1 MASAAVSTSARSAF
15 VTTPSEADPYI
26 YQTGFGNRFA
36 SEAVP
41 GVLPRGQNAPQKVA
55 FDLYSEQLNGSSFVV
70 LPRSGIQHV
79 WMYRMRP
86 SVAHGPLEP
95 ADSINPALH
104 ASFLATNPSMQI
116 VPDQLA
122 WDPFKLPTNDS
133 EDKSVDFVEGLRT
146 ICGQGDPTL
155 RQGLAVHMYTANR
168 SMGRR
173 AFCNN
178 DGDFL
183 IMPQQGRLQ
192 IQTELGWLMVR
203 PGEIVVIQAG
213 LRYRVLLPDGPSRGY
228 VQEVFSAHYELPEL
242 GPMGSNGM
250 ALPNDFESPVAAF
263 DIDEQPWQVVYKLL
277 GKLFE
282 GGQDHSPFDVVA
294 WRGNLVPY
302 KYATEKFINV
312 ANVEHDQAD
321 PTVYSV
327 LTVRSTVPGVPLTDL
342 LVFTPKWIPTSNT
355 FRPPYYHRN
364 MSSEVMGL
372 LYGTYGG
379 SAHSLEPGGLSYE
392 ASYMP
397 HGETY
402 ETWVSATTR
411 ELKPERVCEDTV
423 AFMFHI
429 TVPLLVAKEAVV
441 DAQPAPESQRAAYKP
456 HFLERLSDV
465 NAALAKTGAPSIAY
479 EK

>member
-1 MASAAVSTSARSAF
+1 MASAMARGGY
-15 VTTPSEADPYI
+15 VTTPSDADPYI

-41 GVLPRGQNAPQKVA
+41 GALPLGQNTPQKCA

-79 WMYRMRP
+79 WMYRVRP
-86 SVAHGPLEP
+86 SVAHGPLQA
-95 ADSINPALH
+95 ADQLNPALQ
-104 ASFLATNPSMQI
+104 ASFLATNPAVAV

-122 WDPFKLPTNDS
+122 WDPFALPAENES
-133 EDKSVDFVEGLRT
+133 KDFVEGIRT
-146 ICGQGDPTL
+146 VGGQGDPSL

-178 DGDFL
+178 DGDLL

-203 PGEIVVIQAG
+203 PGEIVVVQAG
-213 LRYRVLLPDGPSRGY
+213 LRFRVQLPDVDAGKDKAARGY
-228 VQEVFSAHYELPEL
+228 IQEVYAAHFDLPEL

-263 DIDEQPWQVVYKLL
+263 DIDEQSWEVVYKLL
-277 GKLFE
+277 GKLFVS
-282 GGQDHSPFDVVA
+282 QLDHSPFDVVA
-294 WRGNLVPY
+294 WRGNLVPF

-312 ANVEHDQAD
+312 ANVERDQAD

-379 SAHSLEPGGLSYE
+379 SAHSLEAGGLSYE

-402 ETWVSATTR
+402 ETWVSATTQDLVPIR
-411 ELKPERVCEDTV
+411 ICEDTV

-429 TVPLLVAKEAVV
+429 TVPLLLAKDAVV
-441 DAQPAPESQRAAYKP
+441 DAHPAPESQRAAYKP

-465 NAALAKTGAPSIAY
+465 NAALSKAGAPSIDL
-479 EK
+479 